1 MSIVAVLETA
11 RGTGVSG
18 KYGESFT
25 FTRKW
30 IIRVD
35 SPTTSRV
42 KITQAPGVR
51 FGDGYPDFPSHKAM
65 EFDCTEESGDGMM
78 WGITVRYYI
87 PPAENKPDPVT
98 GLPTDC
104 WAASGATTTIPLFK
118 DKDGLLILNSAK
130 DPLEGAEREASDF
143 SLTLT
148 KAYTNLTWSSIAV
161 AQSNTVN
168 SSSWNSSAART
179 WKVAFRSANK
189 KELTVSGSETDTKP
203 YWEVVWEFSY
213 RPDTWDFKPWDVGF
227 NQLVTSDGTPSASGT
242 KRAAVLGADKKAVRS
257 PVALSSGVAKPA
269 GQAPDALEFK
279 LYQETDFSVFGTPS

>member
-11 RGTGVSG
+11 RGTGISG
-18 KYGESFT
+18 KFGESFT

-30 IIRVD
+30 IVRVD

-42 KITQAPGVR
+42 QITQAPGVQ

-78 WGITVRYYI
+78 WGIVVRYYL
-87 PPAENKPDPVT
+87 PPVESAPDPAT
-98 GLPTDC
+98 GLPKDC
-104 WAASGATTTIPLFK
+104 WSATGATTTIPLFK
-118 DKDGLLILNSAK
+118 DKDGDLILNSAM

-148 KAYTNLTWSSIAV
+148 KAYTNLAWSSIAV

-168 SSSWNSSAART
+168 SNSWNSSPART

-189 KELTVSGSETDTKP
+189 KEMTVSGSGSDTKVF
-203 YWEVVWEFSY
+203 WDVVWEFAY
-213 RPDTWDFKPWDVGF
+213 RPDTWDYKPWDVGF
-227 NQLVTSDGTPSASGT
+227 NQLVFSDGTPATNGNY
-242 KRAAVLGADKKAVRS
+242 RAAILGADKKPVKS
-257 PVALSSGVAKPA
+257 PVALSSGVAKGA
-269 GQAPDALEFK
+269 GQPPDALEFR
-279 LYQETDFSVFGTPS
+279 LYKETDFTVFGTPS